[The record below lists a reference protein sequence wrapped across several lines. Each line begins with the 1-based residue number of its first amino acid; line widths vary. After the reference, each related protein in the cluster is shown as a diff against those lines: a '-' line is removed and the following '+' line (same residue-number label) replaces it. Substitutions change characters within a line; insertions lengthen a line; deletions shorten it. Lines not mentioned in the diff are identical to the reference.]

1 MLIKCVC
8 KQRHSTHLYNRRGTC
23 QTEQTISSST
33 SSSRYCPAKSSS
45 TAAVNQTRRPITVQH
60 RKPRPFPMHAYF
72 PQISLLCLLLFSRT
86 ETLSLFFFKVTH
98 LFEAWI
104 IFIFLPRV
112 LLFVVLMFAPCKHVN
127 FNSDNKT
134 WWFCLC
140 CGSSFDGGCLGKR
153 RDHLWCR
160 VFHGNTLLSKER
172 WRSDRTHKDTLNL
185 LMRP

>member
-1 MLIKCVC
+1 MSDRTNHLFFHIFIPVLSC
-8 KQRHSTHLYNRRGTC
+8 KIQQH
-23 QTEQTISSST
+23 
-33 SSSRYCPAKSSS
+33 SSRQSNQTTNHSAAQKAPPLSNACLFSSNIS
-45 TAAVNQTRRPITVQH
+45 ALFAAVLQNGN
-60 RKPRPFPMHAYF
+60 
-72 PQISLLCLLLFSRT
+72 SLSF
-86 ETLSLFFFKVTH
+86 FFFKATH

-104 IFIFLPRV
+104 IFIFLPCV

-153 RDHLWCR
+153 RDHLWSR